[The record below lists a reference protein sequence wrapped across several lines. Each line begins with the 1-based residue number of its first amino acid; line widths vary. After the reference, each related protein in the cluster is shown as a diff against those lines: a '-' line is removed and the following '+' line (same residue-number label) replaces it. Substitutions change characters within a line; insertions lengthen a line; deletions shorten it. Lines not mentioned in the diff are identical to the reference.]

1 MILKVSFMD
10 YILGNTKFLIPSMPK
25 DYKISSATPSG
36 WAQERDS
43 SQEIYMK
50 DDPYLKFNALEFFL
64 DAMDLPLK
72 S

>member
-10 YILGNTKFLIPSMPK
+10 YILGNTKFLIPSIPK
-25 DYKISSATPSG
+25 DYKISSSVPNG
-36 WAQERDS
+36 WAHERDI

-50 DDPYLKFNALEFFL
+50 EDPYLKFNALEFFL
-64 DAMDLPLK
+64 DAMKLPIK